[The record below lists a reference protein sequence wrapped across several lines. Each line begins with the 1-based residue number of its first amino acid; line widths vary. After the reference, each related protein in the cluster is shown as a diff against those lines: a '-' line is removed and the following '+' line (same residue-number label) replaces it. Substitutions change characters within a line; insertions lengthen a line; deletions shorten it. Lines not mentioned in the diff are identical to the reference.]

1 MKKQNS
7 AGETASITLLAPL
20 SGILVPIETVPD
32 PVFARKIVG
41 DGISLDPTSQ
51 ILLAPCA
58 GSVVNIHSS
67 GHALTLQAE
76 GGLEVL
82 IHIGLDTVQM
92 RGVGFAPKVKA
103 GDKVKAGA
111 PLIEF
116 DADEIARKARSLLT
130 QIVIT
135 TPDKVGSMRRHSG
148 GVTAGKDPVLTIELA
163 AGEIAAAAPEAGVLI
178 VSQAIIVPNSSGLHA
193 RPAATLA
200 RLARGYRCDLR
211 LRKGDVQ
218 ANMRSV
224 SSVMGLD
231 IRKGDRVYVVASG
244 PDAKEAADAIVPAIE
259 KGLGEEAGNA
269 PTAPASKPAQA
280 PAARPAVSGDR
291 NLLTGISASPGLA
304 AGKAFILTEAA
315 AGVPEYGGT
324 PEQERRSLDEA
335 LAAARRQID
344 ALQSRLKTSGDTGK
358 SEIFG
363 AHLELLEDP
372 DLLELAGSAIA
383 KGKSA
388 AFSWKE
394 AFTAHA
400 DRLAGMKNE
409 LLAARAADLRD
420 VGRRTLKCL
429 LGKPDGD
436 ISATPAGCILIAEE
450 LTPSDIASLDR
461 TKVLGCATVGG
472 GATSHIAILTQSFG
486 LPLAV
491 GLEPRALE
499 ICAGAEVIL
508 DGDNGTLRLNPSA
521 QDMDLV
527 KARLSSAER
536 LRREEADASGS
547 QAVTLDDHRIEVFA
561 NIGNTGDAAKAV
573 KLGAEGVGL
582 LRSEF
587 LFLNRAEAPGEE
599 EQTKAYR
606 EAAAALGKERP
617 FVIRTLDVGGDK
629 QVPYLQIPRE
639 ENPFLGERGIRV
651 SLNQPELLRT
661 QARAILRAAGAGN
674 VRIMFPMISDIA
686 EYRAAKAIVMEE
698 AKLLDAPTVQIGV
711 MIEVP
716 SAAVTAGV
724 LAAEADFFSIGT
736 NDLTQYTLAMDRG
749 HPRLAGKADALHP
762 GVLRLIG
769 MVVEAA
775 RAHGRHVAVCGGLA
789 GDPRGIPLLIGLGVT
804 ELSVSAPAVPS
815 VKAAVRRL
823 KLEDCRKLAKSAVS
837 FGTAA
842 EVRALIPAG
851 AKE

>member
-1 MKKQNS
+1 MNSQNS
-7 AGETASITLLAPL
+7 VERFESITLLAPL
-20 SGILVPIETVPD
+20 SGVLVPLETVPD

-41 DGISLDPTSQ
+41 DGISLDPTTQ
-51 ILLAPCA
+51 VLLAPCA
-58 GSVVNIHSS
+58 GSVLNLHSA
-67 GHALTLQAE
+67 GHALTLRAG
-76 GGLEVL
+76 GGLEIL
-82 IHIGLDTVQM
+82 LHIGIDTVQLK
-92 RGVGFAPKVKA
+92 GEGFKPLVKA
-103 GDKVKAGA
+103 GDTVAAGQ

-116 DADEIARKARSLLT
+116 AADETARKASSLLT
-130 QIVIT
+130 QIIIT
-135 TPDKVGSMRRHSG
+135 TPERVGALRKYTG
-148 GVTAGKDPVLTIELA
+148 GVTAGIDPVLTVELA
-163 AGEIAAAAPEAGVLI
+163 ADVADPAAPETGTPI
-178 VSQAIIVPNSSGLHA
+178 VSEAVIIPNPSGLHA

-211 LRKGDVQ
+211 LRKGGAQ
-218 ANMRSV
+218 ANIRSV
-224 SSVMGLD
+224 SSIMSLD
-231 IRKGDRVYVVASG
+231 IRHGDKVFIVAAG
-244 PDAKEAADAIVPAIE
+244 PDAKEALAAIFPALE
-259 KGLGEEAGNA
+259 KGLGEEAGSA
-269 PTAPASKPAQA
+269 PSSAAPAKPA
-280 PAARPAVSGDR
+280 AARTVPSGDP
-291 NLLTGISASPGLA
+291 NLLTGISASSGLA
-304 AGKAFILTEAA
+304 AGSAYILSEAESMA
-315 AGVPEYGGT
+315 PERGDT
-324 PEQERRSLDEA
+324 PEKERHSLEDA
-335 LAAARRQID
+335 LAAARLQIA
-344 ALQSRLKTSGDTGK
+344 ALQDSLKASGDAGK
-358 SEIFG
+358 SDIFG

-372 DLLELAGSAIA
+372 DLLELAESAIA

-400 DRLAGMKNE
+400 DRLAAMSNE
-409 LLAARAADLRD
+409 LLAARACDLRD
-420 VGRRTLKCL
+420 VGRRVLKHL
-429 LGKPDGD
+429 LGGPDKD
-436 ISATPAGCILIAEE
+436 ISGIPAGSILIAEE
-450 LTPSDIASLDR
+450 LTPSDIVSLDR

-472 GATSHIAILTQSFG
+472 GATSHIAILAQSFG

-499 ICAGAEVIL
+499 ISAGAAVIL
-508 DGDNGTLRLNPSA
+508 DGGNGSLRLNPSA
-521 QDMDLV
+521 ADMDKV
-527 KARLSSAER
+527 KTRLSRAAQ
-536 LRREEADASGS
+536 LRREEADASGRP
-547 QAVTLDDHRIEVFA
+547 AVTLDGHRMEVFA

-587 LFLNRAEAPGEE
+587 LFLDRAEAPGEE
-599 EQTKAYR
+599 EQTRAYR
-606 EAAAALGKERP
+606 EAAGALGKERP

-629 QVPYLQIPRE
+629 QVPYLRIPKE

-651 SLNQPELLRT
+651 SLGQPDIFRV
-661 QARAILRAAGAGN
+661 QARAILRAASAGN
-674 VRIMFPMISDIA
+674 IRIMFPMISDIG
-686 EYRAAKAIVMEE
+686 EYRAARAIVLEE
-698 AKLLDAPTVQIGV
+698 AKALGAAPVQIGV

-716 SAAVTAGV
+716 SAAVLAGV

-775 RAHGRHVAVCGGLA
+775 RASGKHVAVCGGLA

-823 KLEDCRKLAKSAVS
+823 KLEDCRQLAKRAVS

-842 EVRALIPAG
+842 EVRALLPVNTR
-851 AKE
+851 E

>member
-1 MKKQNS
+1 MNSQNS
-7 AGETASITLLAPL
+7 VERFESITLLAPL
-20 SGILVPIETVPD
+20 SGVLVPLETVPD

-41 DGISLDPTSQ
+41 DGISLDPTTQ
-51 ILLAPCA
+51 VLLAPCA
-58 GSVVNIHSS
+58 GSVLNLHSA
-67 GHALTLQAE
+67 GHALTLRAG
-76 GGLEVL
+76 GGLEIL
-82 IHIGLDTVQM
+82 LHIGIDTVQLK
-92 RGVGFAPKVKA
+92 GEGFKPLVKA
-103 GDKVKAGA
+103 GDTVAAGQ

-116 DADEIARKARSLLT
+116 AADETARKASSLLT
-130 QIVIT
+130 QIIIT
-135 TPDKVGSMRRHSG
+135 TPERVGALRKYTG
-148 GVTAGKDPVLTIELA
+148 GVTAGIDPVLTVELA
-163 AGEIAAAAPEAGVLI
+163 ADVADPAAPETGTPI
-178 VSQAIIVPNSSGLHA
+178 VSEAVIIPNPSGLHA

-211 LRKGDVQ
+211 LRKGGAQ
-218 ANMRSV
+218 ANIRSV
-224 SSVMGLD
+224 SSIMSLD
-231 IRKGDRVYVVASG
+231 IRHGDKVFIVAAG
-244 PDAKEAADAIVPAIE
+244 PDAKEALAAIFPALE
-259 KGLGEEAGNA
+259 KGLGEEAGSA
-269 PTAPASKPAQA
+269 PSSAAPAKPA
-280 PAARPAVSGDR
+280 AARTVPSGDP
-291 NLLTGISASPGLA
+291 NLLTGISASSGLA
-304 AGKAFILTEAA
+304 AGSAYILSEAESMA
-315 AGVPEYGGT
+315 PERGDT
-324 PEQERRSLDEA
+324 PEKERHSLEDA
-335 LAAARRQID
+335 LAAARLQIA
-344 ALQSRLKTSGDTGK
+344 ALQDSLKASGDAGK
-358 SEIFG
+358 SDIFG

-372 DLLELAGSAIA
+372 DLLELAESAIA

-400 DRLAGMKNE
+400 DRLAAMSNE
-409 LLAARAADLRD
+409 LLAARACDLRD
-420 VGRRTLKCL
+420 VGRRVLKHL
-429 LGKPDGD
+429 LGGPDKD
-436 ISATPAGCILIAEE
+436 ISGIPAGSILIAEE
-450 LTPSDIASLDR
+450 LTPSDIVSLDR

-472 GATSHIAILTQSFG
+472 GATSHIAILAQSFG

-499 ICAGAEVIL
+499 ISAGAAVIL
-508 DGDNGTLRLNPSA
+508 DGGNGSLRLNPSA
-521 QDMDLV
+521 ADMDKV
-527 KARLSSAER
+527 KTRLSRAAQ
-536 LRREEADASGS
+536 LRREEADASGRP
-547 QAVTLDDHRIEVFA
+547 AVTLDGHRMEVFA

-587 LFLNRAEAPGEE
+587 LFLDRAEAPGEE
-599 EQTKAYR
+599 EQTRAYR
-606 EAAAALGKERP
+606 VAAGALGKERP

-629 QVPYLQIPRE
+629 QVPYLRIPKE

-651 SLNQPELLRT
+651 SLGQPDIFRV
-661 QARAILRAAGAGN
+661 QARAILRAASAGN
-674 VRIMFPMISDIA
+674 IRIMFPMISDIG
-686 EYRAAKAIVMEE
+686 EYRAARAIVLEE
-698 AKLLDAPTVQIGV
+698 AKALGAAPVQIGV

-716 SAAVTAGV
+716 SAAVLAGV

-775 RAHGRHVAVCGGLA
+775 RASGKHVAVCGGLA

-823 KLEDCRKLAKSAVS
+823 KLEDCRQLAKRAVS

-842 EVRALIPAG
+842 EVRALLPVNTR
-851 AKE
+851 E

>member
-1 MKKQNS
+1 MNSQNS
-7 AGETASITLLAPL
+7 VERFESITLLAPL
-20 SGILVPIETVPD
+20 SGVLVPLETVPD

-41 DGISLDPTSQ
+41 DGISLDPTTQ
-51 ILLAPCA
+51 VLLAPCA
-58 GSVVNIHSS
+58 GSVLNLHSA
-67 GHALTLQAE
+67 GHALTLRAG
-76 GGLEVL
+76 GGLEIL
-82 IHIGLDTVQM
+82 LHIGIDTVQLK
-92 RGVGFAPKVKA
+92 GEGFKPLVKA
-103 GDKVKAGA
+103 GDTVAAGQ

-116 DADEIARKARSLLT
+116 AADETARKVSSLLT
-130 QIVIT
+130 QIIIT
-135 TPDKVGSMRRHSG
+135 TPERVGALRKYTG
-148 GVTAGKDPVLTIELA
+148 GVTAGIDPVLTVELA
-163 AGEIAAAAPEAGVLI
+163 ADVADPAAPETGTPI
-178 VSQAIIVPNSSGLHA
+178 VSEAVIIPNPSGLHA

-211 LRKGDVQ
+211 LRKGGAQ
-218 ANMRSV
+218 ANIRSV
-224 SSVMGLD
+224 SSIMSLD
-231 IRKGDRVYVVASG
+231 IRHGDKVFIVAAG
-244 PDAKEAADAIVPAIE
+244 PDAKEALAAIFPALE
-259 KGLGEEAGNA
+259 KGLGEEAGSA
-269 PTAPASKPAQA
+269 PSSAAPAKPA
-280 PAARPAVSGDR
+280 AARTVPSGDP
-291 NLLTGISASPGLA
+291 NLLTGISASSGLA
-304 AGKAFILTEAA
+304 AGSAYILSEAESMA
-315 AGVPEYGGT
+315 PERGDT
-324 PEQERRSLDEA
+324 PEKERHSLEDA
-335 LAAARRQID
+335 LAAARLQIA
-344 ALQSRLKTSGDTGK
+344 ALQDSLKASGDAGK
-358 SEIFG
+358 SDIFG

-372 DLLELAGSAIA
+372 DLLELAESAIA

-400 DRLAGMKNE
+400 DRLAAMSNE
-409 LLAARAADLRD
+409 LLAARACDLRD
-420 VGRRTLKCL
+420 VGRRVLKHL
-429 LGKPDGD
+429 LGGPDKD
-436 ISATPAGCILIAEE
+436 ISGIPAGSILIAEE
-450 LTPSDIASLDR
+450 LTPSDIVSLDR

-472 GATSHIAILTQSFG
+472 GATSHIAILAQSFG

-499 ICAGAEVIL
+499 ISAGAAVIL
-508 DGDNGTLRLNPSA
+508 DGGNGSLRLNPSA
-521 QDMDLV
+521 ADMDKV
-527 KARLSSAER
+527 KTRLSRAAQ
-536 LRREEADASGS
+536 LRREEADASGRP
-547 QAVTLDDHRIEVFA
+547 AVTLDGHRMEVFA

-587 LFLNRAEAPGEE
+587 LFLDRAEAPGEE
-599 EQTKAYR
+599 EQTRAYR
-606 EAAAALGKERP
+606 VAAGALGKERP

-629 QVPYLQIPRE
+629 QVPYLRIPKE

-651 SLNQPELLRT
+651 SLGQPDIFRV
-661 QARAILRAAGAGN
+661 QARAILRAASAGN
-674 VRIMFPMISDIA
+674 IRIMFPMISDIG
-686 EYRAAKAIVMEE
+686 EYRAARAIVLEE
-698 AKLLDAPTVQIGV
+698 AKALGAAPVQIGV

-716 SAAVTAGV
+716 SAAVLAGV

-775 RAHGRHVAVCGGLA
+775 RASGKHVAVCGGLA

-823 KLEDCRKLAKSAVS
+823 KLEDCRQLAKRAVS

-842 EVRALIPAG
+842 EVRALLPVNTR
-851 AKE
+851 E